1 MRFIPHI
8 RRLGSIL
15 AALILPAMIFQAAA
29 LAETRLFVTDFKIGG
44 GFDAQL
50 LISNTTD
57 RGTTVDIWA
66 FLNKGKLLG
75 QAQLR
80 MAAHAIRSLTV
91 GEVFGTQPDEGSGWL
106 AAVSMSDGIQMSYHL
121 LGQSAEPRD
130 AESWPKR
137 ELALDIPQAG
147 EYAVRVINAS
157 SLASNVTVRH
167 KDATGRFLKLQELS
181 IGPFQQ
187 LELPREALRDAVHVD
202 VLADSDVLAAVVE
215 SNVKRRPR
223 LESVVDDG
231 TLSLVIDGN
240 APIGAYQVLLHFD
253 PGAIQFSPDDILGG
267 SADGFTS
274 KPLAINIDN
283 ISGELRIASFQLGST
298 PQGSVDVAHIRLR
311 PVQPLESGLG
321 LNVEEITDL
330 EGQSELNSIT
340 SVRLI
345 RMN

>member
-1 MRFIPHI
+1 MAFISHV

-15 AALILPAMIFQAAA
+15 AGLILPAMIFQATAF
-29 LAETRLFVTDFKIGG
+29 AETRLFVPDFKIGT

-50 LISNTTD
+50 LISNNTD
-57 RGTTVDIWA
+57 RDATVDIWA
-66 FLNKGKLLG
+66 FLNNGKLLG
-75 QAQLR
+75 QSQLR
-80 MAAHAIRSLTV
+80 MHPHAIESLTV
-91 GEVFGTQPDEGSGWL
+91 RDVFGPQPDEGSGWL
-106 AAVSMSDGIQMSYHL
+106 AAVSTSDGIQMSYNL

-137 ELALDIPQAG
+137 ELTLDIPQAG
-147 EYAVRVINAS
+147 EYAVRVINTS
-157 SLASNVTVRH
+157 SVASNVTVRH
-167 KDATGRFLKLQELS
+167 KDATGRFLKLQELP

-187 LELPREALRDAVHVD
+187 LELPRETLRDAVHVD
-202 VLADSDVLAAVVE
+202 VLADSDVLAAVVAT
-215 SNVKRRPR
+215 NVKRRPR
-223 LESVVDDG
+223 LENVVDDG

-253 PGAIQFSPDDILGG
+253 PTAIQFSPDDILGG

-283 ISGELRIASFQLGST
+283 ISGELRIASFQLGSR

-311 PVQPLESGLG
+311 SIQPAKSGFG
-321 LNVEEITDL
+321 LKVEEVSDL
-330 EGQSELNSIT
+330 QGFSELNSIS
-340 SVRLI
+340 SVRLV

>member
-1 MRFIPHI
+1 MRFILHI

-15 AALILPAMIFQAAA
+15 AGLIIPAMIFQTTAF
-29 LAETRLFVTDFKIGG
+29 AETRLFVPDFKIGT

-50 LISNTTD
+50 LISNSTD
-57 RGTTVDIWA
+57 RDATVDIWA

-80 MAAHAIRSLTV
+80 MPAHAIESLTV
-91 GEVFGTQPDEGSGWL
+91 GEVFGPQPDEASGWL
-106 AAVSMSDGIQMSYHL
+106 AAVSTSDGIQMSYNL

-130 AESWPKR
+130 PESWPKR

-147 EYAVRVINAS
+147 EYAVRVINTS
-157 SLASNVTVRH
+157 SVASNVTVRH
-167 KDATGRFLKLQELS
+167 KDATGRFLKLQELP

-187 LELPREALRDAVHVD
+187 LELPRETLRDAVHID
-202 VLADSDVLAAVVE
+202 LLADSDVLAAVAE
-215 SNVKRRPR
+215 TNVKRSR
-223 LESVVDDG
+223 LENVVDEG

-240 APIGAYQVLLHFD
+240 APIGAYQVLLRFD
-253 PGAIQFSPDDILGG
+253 PTAIQFSPDDILGG

-283 ISGELRIASFQLGST
+283 ISGELRIASFQLGSK

-311 PVQPLESGLG
+311 SIQPSKSGFG
-321 LNVEEITDL
+321 LKIEEVADL
-330 EGQSELNSIT
+330 QGHSALNSIT
-340 SVRLI
+340 SVRLV
-345 RMN
+345 RLN